1 MIKGT
6 VHQED
11 IMTRTYLFQL
21 EILPPNIQDRIRRR
35 NGQTHIVGD
44 FDTFPSVADRVRRQN
59 ICKAIE
65 DLSNT
70 KITFS
75 FYLSS
80 LPFLGLEFLEF
91 LLPVALH

>member
-21 EILPPNIQDRIRRR
+21 EILPPNIYDIIGRR

-44 FDTFPSVADRVRRQN
+44 FDTSPSVADRVRRQN

-80 LPFLGLEFLEF
+80 LPFLGLENSSFL
-91 LLPVALH
+91 